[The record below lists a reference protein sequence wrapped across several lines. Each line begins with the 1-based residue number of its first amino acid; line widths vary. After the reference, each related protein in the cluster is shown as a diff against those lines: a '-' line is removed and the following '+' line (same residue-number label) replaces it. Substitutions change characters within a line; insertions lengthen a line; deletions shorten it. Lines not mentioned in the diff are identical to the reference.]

1 MSDSSEYHNHL
12 GLVDPPKP
20 RYGSDRTRTPKSL
33 VEARNR
39 AKERQRLLAVT
50 HYLITGSLTATCQ
63 ITKIPYNTLNR
74 WKRSDW
80 WPVLEQAVL
89 KKNKLIRSAKM
100 ASLAD
105 KAQAVVAE
113 RLKNGDFQFDQR
125 TGELVRVPVKA
136 VVANRI
142 LQDSTTAELEI
153 IKQVERVQE
162 VQTQERMLDK
172 LIAIKQAFR
181 DAYQARNEVSGSKRP
196 VEALE
201 MVEATPGIFE
211 PQTTPQKA

>member
-1 MSDSSEYHNHL
+1 
-12 GLVDPPKP
+12 
-20 RYGSDRTRTPKSL
+20 
-33 VEARNR
+33 
-39 AKERQRLLAVT
+39 
-50 HYLITGSLTATCQ
+50 
-63 ITKIPYNTLNR
+63 
-74 WKRSDW
+74 
-80 WPVLEQAVL
+80 LEQAVL

-181 DAYQARNEVSGSKRP
+181 DAYQAREGTNKVGGNAPNEA
-196 VEALE
+196 VELIQNE
-201 MVEATPGIFE
+201 QGTYVPPEN
-211 PQTTPQKA
+211 